1 MTMNLDIRMEA
12 KKLARLINGK
22 SNCSRRVV
30 MFLDQMPRAFSVDS
44 RSADY
49 YMNQHPHRIVGVY
62 DQGVT
67 VEQLADD
74 LAEFA

>member
-1 MTMNLDIRMEA
+1 MNLDIRTEA
-12 KKLARLINGK
+12 KKLARLINSK

-30 MFLDQMPRAFSVDS
+30 MFLDEMPRAFSVDS

-49 YMNQHPHRIVGVY
+49 YMQAKPHRIVGVY

-67 VEQLADD
+67 VQHIADD
-74 LAEFA
+74 LAEFF